1 MVTRIN
7 RIFEKPLLS
16 SRIKSEDTTGSER
29 ILGYL
34 LAPSGALLLNGIL
47 ATYLNVFYTDVLKLT
62 TVLGGVFLAV
72 FPIISRVLSAFINL
86 FIGRT
91 IDRTRTKE
99 GKARPWLLLSAPL
112 ILISGLLLC
121 IVPSSNQT
129 IQIAWVIFT
138 FNLYYGLAFNLFN
151 MSHSLMVPLSTRNI
165 KQRGSLSVLNN
176 VASTMMTG
184 ILGAL
189 FFPAV
194 ILPVIGV
201 NQKLWLIT
209 ISTLSILAFPL
220 IIMEYYFTRER
231 ITLEDSGNT
240 KKEAVGSKKQLKAI
254 FSDKYSILIFA
265 YFTINLIAAQLKNTS
280 LVYYCNNVLGAY
292 NDGYTQTLVSVVG
305 GLPMGIGLFAVW
317 PIANKFG
324 KKNTTVLGFIL
335 LSIGSIICFIAPKS
349 LPIVLGGQFIKNIG
363 ALPSAYVFM
372 ALFADVL
379 DHLEWKNGF
388 RCDGMAMSV
397 YSIITTIS
405 AGIATGVFNLGLSTT
420 GYVAP
425 SFDAV
430 TGMTTSVIQNAAT
443 QNVITFFFVG
453 LEAITGII
461 CALLLVGLNVERDIH
476 KEQEEILL
484 RKAAESCAKS
494 QVSKVTA

>member
-1 MVTRIN
+1 MATRIKE
-7 RIFEKPLLS
+7 IFEKPLLS

-86 FIGRT
+86 FIGRA

-112 ILISGLLLC
+112 ILISGVLLC

-231 ITLEDSGNT
+231 ITL
-240 KKEAVGSKKQLKAI
+240 
-254 FSDKYSILIFA
+254 
-265 YFTINLIAAQLKNTS
+265 
-280 LVYYCNNVLGAY
+280 
-292 NDGYTQTLVSVVG
+292 
-305 GLPMGIGLFAVW
+305 
-317 PIANKFG
+317 
-324 KKNTTVLGFIL
+324 
-335 LSIGSIICFIAPKS
+335 
-349 LPIVLGGQFIKNIG
+349 
-363 ALPSAYVFM
+363 
-372 ALFADVL
+372 
-379 DHLEWKNGF
+379 
-388 RCDGMAMSV
+388 
-397 YSIITTIS
+397 
-405 AGIATGVFNLGLSTT
+405 
-420 GYVAP
+420 
-425 SFDAV
+425 
-430 TGMTTSVIQNAAT
+430 
-443 QNVITFFFVG
+443 
-453 LEAITGII
+453 
-461 CALLLVGLNVERDIH
+461 
-476 KEQEEILL
+476 L
-484 RKAAESCAKS
+484 RE
-494 QVSKVTA
+494 

>member
-7 RIFEKPLLS
+7 EIFEKPFLS
-16 SRIKSEDTTGSER
+16 SRIKSDDTTRSEL

-62 TVLGGVFLAV
+62 TVWGGAFLAI
-72 FPIISRVLSAFINL
+72 FPIVSRLLDAFINL
-86 FIGRT
+86 FIGRA
-91 IDRTRTKE
+91 IDKTKTKE

-112 ILISGLLLC
+112 ILISGVLLC
-121 IVPSSNQT
+121 IVPSGNQT
-129 IQIAWVIFT
+129 IQIIWVIFT

-184 ILGAL
+184 ILAAL

-194 ILPVIGV
+194 ILPIIGV
-201 NQKLWLIT
+201 NQKLWLMT
-209 ISTLSILAFPL
+209 ISMLSILAFPL
-220 IIMEYYFTRER
+220 IVLEYYYTKER
-231 ITLEDSGNT
+231 ITLENFGFV
-240 KKEAVGSKKQLKAI
+240 KEETVSSKQQLKAI
-254 FSDKYSILIFA
+254 FSDRYSVIIFI
-265 YFTINLIAAQLKNTS
+265 YFTVNLIASQLKNIA
-280 LVYYCNNVLGAY
+280 LVYYCNNVLGTY
-292 NDGYTQTLVSVVG
+292 NDGYTQTLVSVIG
-305 GLPMGIGLFAVW
+305 GIPMGIGLFAVW
-317 PIANKFG
+317 PIAKKYG
-324 KKNTTVLGFIL
+324 KKNTTVIGFIL
-335 LSIGSIICFIAPKS
+335 LSIGSMICFMAPRS
-349 LPIVLGGQFIKNIG
+349 LSIVLGGQFIKNIG

-397 YSIITTIS
+397 YSIIITIS
-405 AGIATGVFNLGLSTT
+405 AGIATGVFNFGLSST

-425 SFDAV
+425 TFDAA
-430 TGMTTSVIQNAAT
+430 TGITTSVIQNAST

-461 CALLLVGLNVERDIH
+461 CCVLLLGLNVEKDIN
-476 KEQEEILL
+476 KKQEEILL
-484 RKAAESCAKS
+484 RKTSK
-494 QVSKVTA
+494 QVPETVPMAVT

>member
-1 MVTRIN
+1 MVTKIN
-7 RIFEKPLLS
+7 RVFENPILS
-16 SRIKSEDTTGSER
+16 SRVSGEDTTKKER

-34 LAPSGALLLNGIL
+34 LAPAGALLLNGIL
-47 ATYLNVFYTDVLKLT
+47 ATYLNVFYTDVLDLT
-62 TVLGGVFLAV
+62 FVWGGAFLAL
-72 FPIISRVLSAFINL
+72 FPLISRILDAFINL
-86 FIGRT
+86 FIGRA
-91 IDRTRTKE
+91 IERTRTKE

-112 ILISGLLLC
+112 ILLSGVLLC
-121 IVPSSNQT
+121 VVPSQNQT
-129 IQIAWVIFT
+129 IQIIWVIFT

-184 ILGAL
+184 ILAAL

-220 IIMEYYFTRER
+220 IILEYYFTKER
-231 ITLEDSGNT
+231 ITLEESG
-240 KKEAVGSKKQLKAI
+240 KEVKQTVSSKIQLQAI
-254 FSDKYSILIFA
+254 FSDKYSLIIFA
-265 YFTINLIAAQLKNTS
+265 YFTVNLIASQLKNIS
-280 LVYYCNNVLGAY
+280 LVYYCNNVLGTY
-292 NDGYTQTLVSVVG
+292 NDGYTQTLVSVIG
-305 GLPMGIGLFAVW
+305 GIPMGIGLFAVW
-317 PIANKFG
+317 PVAKKYG
-324 KKNTTVLGFIL
+324 KKNTTVAGFIL
-335 LSIGSIICFIAPKS
+335 LSIGSLICFMVPRS
-349 LPIVLGGQFIKNIG
+349 LPVVLGGQFVKNIG

-405 AGIATGVFNLGLSTT
+405 AGIATGVFNYGLSST
-420 GYVAP
+420 GYIAP
-425 SFDAV
+425 SYDAA
-430 TGMTTSVIQNAAT
+430 TGLTTSVIQSAGA
-443 QNVITFFFVG
+443 QSVITFFFVG

-461 CALLLVGLNVERDIH
+461 CALLLCGLNVEKDIH
-476 KEQEEILL
+476 KEQEEIMR
-484 RKAAESCAKS
+484 RKSAEVCC
-494 QVSKVTA
+494 

>member
-1 MVTRIN
+1 
-7 RIFEKPLLS
+7 
-16 SRIKSEDTTGSER
+16 
-29 ILGYL
+29 
-34 LAPSGALLLNGIL
+34 
-47 ATYLNVFYTDVLKLT
+47 
-62 TVLGGVFLAV
+62 
-72 FPIISRVLSAFINL
+72 
-86 FIGRT
+86 
-91 IDRTRTKE
+91 
-99 GKARPWLLLSAPL
+99 
-112 ILISGLLLC
+112 
-121 IVPSSNQT
+121 
-129 IQIAWVIFT
+129 
-138 FNLYYGLAFNLFN
+138 
-151 MSHSLMVPLSTRNI
+151 MVPLSTRNI

-220 IIMEYYFTRER
+220 IILEYYFTRER

-240 KKEAVGSKKQLKAI
+240 KKAAVGSKKQLKAI

-280 LVYYCNNVLGAY
+280 LVYYCNNVLGTY

-335 LSIGSIICFIAPKS
+335 LSIGSMICFIAPKN

-363 ALPSAYVFM
+363 ALPSAYIFM

-430 TGMTTSVIQNAAT
+430 TGMTTSVIQNTAT

-484 RKAAESCAKS
+484 RKAAESCC
-494 QVSKVTA
+494 